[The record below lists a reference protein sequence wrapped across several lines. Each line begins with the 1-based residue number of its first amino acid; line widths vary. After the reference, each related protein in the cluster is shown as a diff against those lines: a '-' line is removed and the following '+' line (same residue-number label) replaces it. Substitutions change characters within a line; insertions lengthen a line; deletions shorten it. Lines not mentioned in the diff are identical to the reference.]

1 LANIR
6 LIKRRIRSIQNTA
19 KITRAME
26 MVAASKMRKAQE
38 RGLAGRPYSDKMV
51 EVVADLTRATMA
63 TGSSAPHPL
72 LEVRPEVKKIAVVFV
87 SPDRGMCGGLV
98 SNLSRKIGQFFISSK
113 KPVVSVAVGR
123 KSVDFLR
130 RTGRH
135 MLAEFT
141 NIGDRPSFLE
151 TLPISR
157 VVLDEYTGGAVD
169 EVYIAYNRFVS
180 TVVQQPVIEKL
191 LPVDTAQ
198 FQSTQEKDAGAGAVE
213 HIYEPDVASVLN
225 ELLPRFVEMRVYQVI
240 LESIA
245 SEQSARMVA
254 MRNATSNAR
263 DLVEDL
269 TLQFNKA
276 RQDVITRELLDITA
290 GKMALEQEK

>member
-1 LANIR
+1 MANIR

-38 RGLAGRPYSDKMV
+38 RGMAGRPYSKKMV
-51 EVVADLTRATMA
+51 EVVADLTRAAMA

-87 SPDRGMCGGLV
+87 SPDRGMCGGLI
-98 SNLSRKIGQFFISSK
+98 SNLNRKIGHFFISSS
-113 KPVVSVAVGR
+113 KPVASVAVGR

-130 RTGRH
+130 RTGRQ

-141 NIGDRPSFLE
+141 NMGDRPSFLE

-157 VVLDEYTGGAVD
+157 IILDEYTSGTVD
-169 EVYIAYNRFVS
+169 EVYIAYNQFVS
-180 TVVQQPVIEKL
+180 TVSQLPVIEKL

-198 FQSTQEKDAGAGAVE
+198 FQSGEEKEAHSRAVE

-225 ELLPRFVEMRVYQVI
+225 ELLPRFVEMRIYQVL

>member
-1 LANIR
+1 MANIR

-38 RGLAGRPYSDKMV
+38 RGLAGRPYSDKMR
-51 EVVADLTRATMA
+51 EVIGDLTRATKA
-63 TGSSAPHPL
+63 SGVSAPHPL
-72 LEVRPEVKKIAVVFV
+72 LDTRDEVKNIALLFI
-87 SPDRGMCGGLV
+87 STDRGMCGGMV
-98 SNLSRKIGQFFISSK
+98 SNLNRKAGNFFLENRQ
-113 KPVVSVAVGR
+113 PVQSIAVGR

-130 RTGRH
+130 RASRNIT
-135 MLAEFT
+135 AEFT
-141 NIGDRPSFLE
+141 NLGDRPAFIE

-157 VVLDEYTGGAVD
+157 VILDEYSNGTVD
-169 EVYIAYNRFVS
+169 EVYVIYNRFVS
-180 TVVQQPVIEKL
+180 TISQLAVIEKL
-191 LPVDTAQ
+191 LPVDTAP
-198 FQSTQEKDAGAGAVE
+198 FENGDKPESDARAIE
-213 HIYEPDVASVLN
+213 HIYEPDMTGVLN

-254 MRNATSNAR
+254 MRNATNNAN

-269 TLQFNKA
+269 TLQYNKA
-276 RQDVITRELLDITA
+276 RQDVITNELLDITA
-290 GKMALEQEK
+290 GKMALEQER

>member
-38 RGLAGRPYSDKMV
+38 RGLAGRPYSNKMV
-51 EVVADLTRATMA
+51 EVIADLTRATKA
-63 TGSSAPHPL
+63 TGGSAPHPL
-72 LEVRPEVKKIAVVFV
+72 LDMRSEVKKVALVFI

-98 SNLSRKIGQFFISSK
+98 SNLNRKVGHFFLDTK
-113 KPVVSVAVGR
+113 QPVQPVAVGR
-123 KSVDFLR
+123 KSLDFLR
-130 RTGRH
+130 RTGRSIF
-135 MLAEFT
+135 AEFT
-141 NIGDRPSFLE
+141 NLGDRPSFIE

-157 VVLDEYTGGAVD
+157 IVLDQYSSGEVD
-169 EVYIAYNRFVS
+169 EVYIAYSSFVS
-180 TVVQQPVIEKL
+180 TVSQTPVIEKL

-198 FQSTQEKDAGAGAVE
+198 FEGGQSSKADVSVVE
-213 HIYEPDVASVLN
+213 HTYEPDITGVLN
-225 ELLPRFVEMRVYQVI
+225 ELLPRFVEMRIYQVI

-254 MRNATSNAR
+254 MRNATNNAK

-269 TLQFNKA
+269 TLQYNKA